1 MVRFQVAMV
10 RLHRHAA
17 PVSSRREPMDQ
28 VRQGTDALFIL
39 LGAIMVLA
47 MHAGFAFLELGTVR
61 KKNQVNA
68 LVKILVDFSVSTL
81 AYFLVG
87 YSVAYGVNFF
97 SGAQTLA
104 AAHGYEL
111 VRFFFLLTFAAA
123 IPAIVSGG
131 IAERARFGPQ
141 LIATAVL
148 VGLVYPLFEG
158 VAWNRA
164 FGIQA
169 WLGAAT
175 GAEFH
180 DFAGSVVVHAVG
192 GWVGLAAVLLLGARA
207 GRYRKDGMMS
217 AHPPSSIPF
226 LALGSWVLTVG
237 WFGFNVMSAQTI
249 DKISGLV
256 AVNSL
261 MAMVG
266 GTLVAVLLG
275 RNDPGFVYNGP
286 LAGLVAV
293 CAGSDV
299 MHPLGALVT
308 GGIAGAIFVTLFTLT
323 QNRWKIDDVLGVW
336 PLHGLCGAWGGVAC
350 GLFGQKVLGG
360 AGGVGIAAQLVGTL
374 LGVVW
379 ALVGGFVVYG
389 VLKAAMGLRLSAEE
403 EYEGADLSIHRIGAT
418 PEREASW

>member
-1 MVRFQVAMV
+1 
-10 RLHRHAA
+10 
-17 PVSSRREPMDQ
+17 MDQ
-28 VRQGTDALFIL
+28 VKQGTDALFIL

-47 MHAGFAFLELGTVR
+47 MHSGFAFLELGTVR

-68 LVKILVDFSVSTL
+68 LVKILVDFAVSTI
-81 AYFLVG
+81 AYFFIG
-87 YSVAYGVNFF
+87 YSMAYGVHFI
-97 SGAQTLA
+97 SGAETLA
-104 AAHGYEL
+104 QKNGYEL
-111 VRFFFLLTFAAA
+111 VKFFFLLTFAAA

-141 LIATAVL
+141 LAATAVL
-148 VGLVYPLFEG
+148 VALVYPLFEG
-158 VAWNRA
+158 VVWGGK
-164 FGIQA
+164 FGLQGWIKEVS
-169 WLGAAT
+169 

-192 GWVGLAAVLLLGARA
+192 GWIGLVAVVLLGARS
-207 GRYRKDGMMS
+207 GRYRKDSAGGQAVS

-226 LALGSWVLTVG
+226 LALGAWVLAVG

-261 MAMVG
+261 MAMAG

-275 RNDPGFVYNGP
+275 RNDPGFAYNGP

-299 MHPLGALVT
+299 MHPAGALLV
-308 GGIAGAIFVTLFTLT
+308 GGVAGAIFVVMFTLT

-336 PLHGLCGAWGGVAC
+336 PLHGLCGAWGGIAC
-350 GLFGQKVLGG
+350 GIFGAPALGG
-360 AGGVGIAAQLVGTL
+360 LGGVSFGAQLIGTL
-374 LGVVW
+374 GGVVW
-379 ALVGGFVVYG
+379 ALVGGFATYG
-389 VLKAAMGLRLSAEE
+389 VLRAAVGLRLTREQE
-403 EYEGADLSIHRIGAT
+403 FEGADLSIHKIGAT